1 MDIIKIKKD
10 ADGIMSRESF
20 IEVINTYKSM
30 WDFMDELNDLFQK
43 YQICGEIYPPMCI
56 ETVIYLLEYIFDDK
70 DQWITYWILW
80 LDFGEDYEGGDV
92 TDANGNIISLKTAE
106 DLYDLL
112 VKNISASKEET
123 DE

>member
-1 MDIIKIKKD
+1 MSIIKIKKN

-30 WDFMDELNDLFQK
+30 WDFTDELNDLFQK

-56 ETVIYLLEYIFDDK
+56 ETAIYLLEYIFDDK

-80 LDFGEDYEGGDV
+80 LDFGEDYEDGDV

-112 VKNISASKEET
+112 VKNMSVSKEE
-123 DE
+123 